1 MKTVYRNQQC
11 DDDSFNGSA
20 IDSEK
25 KLVTL
30 LEQARSGKPLFIRL
44 SSDDGCELLLGI
56 AQRLGCVQ
64 HSNSSGASPNLLAMS
79 ARPPLKRGYIE
90 FLTANTPTPVAARYI
105 INFDDLLQI
114 AVQFFRTGER
124 SDNVVWQKFNPRAPR
139 EDAERSA
146 D

>member
-1 MKTVYRNQQC
+1 
-11 DDDSFNGSA
+11 
-20 IDSEK
+20 
-25 KLVTL
+25 
-30 LEQARSGKPLFIRL
+30 
-44 SSDDGCELLLGI
+44 
-56 AQRLGCVQ
+56 
-64 HSNSSGASPNLLAMS
+64 LAMS

-124 SDNVVWQKFNPRAPR
+124 SDNVVWQKFNPRALR